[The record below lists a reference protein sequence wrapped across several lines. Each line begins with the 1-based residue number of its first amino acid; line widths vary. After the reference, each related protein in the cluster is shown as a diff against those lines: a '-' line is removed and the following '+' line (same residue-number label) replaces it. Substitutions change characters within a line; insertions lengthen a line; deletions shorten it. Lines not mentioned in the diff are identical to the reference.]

1 MNRRTAWIRRWVD
14 ARANERSVLGV
25 VDALHR
31 PSLRPAATV
40 RDIALAPAP
49 DRRPVVSVV
58 IPCFNYGRFLDGAV
72 ASVVGQRGVD
82 VEVIIVD
89 DASTDDSAE
98 VADALAAREPAVQVL
113 RNATNQGHV
122 RTFNNGYARATGE
135 FIVRLDADD
144 LLTPGSLARAV
155 ALFDAFPEVG
165 LVYGHPRHFEEP
177 EPPAAQTGRPSWTVW
192 HGRDWLAERCRTAVN
207 CITTPEAIVRASVMR
222 DIGPLSTRLR
232 FAQDMEMW
240 LRVSAVADVG
250 RVNGVDQALHRD
262 HPTSMSATAGSDT
275 MTDLA
280 ERREVF
286 QAVFD
291 AVGSR
296 VNRASELHDVA
307 RRRLARESLDH
318 ALHAVDRGLDDATRL
333 TADLVAFAAST
344 WPAWRSLPEAR
355 ALRRREQ
362 LGRRF
367 PALRRAVIAPVVVR
381 RLRDERAYLRWARQG
396 V

>member
-1 MNRRTAWIRRWVD
+1 VKRGTAWIRRWVD
-14 ARANERSVLGV
+14 ARANERSVLGA

-31 PSLRPAATV
+31 QRLRPAAAV
-40 RDIALAPAP
+40 RDVALEP
-49 DRRPVVSVV
+49 DPERRPLVSVIV
-58 IPCFNYGRFLDGAV
+58 PCFNYGRFLDGAV
-72 ASVVGQRGVD
+72 ASVIGQRRVN

-98 VADALAAREPAVQVL
+98 VADAIAAREPAVQVL
-113 RNATNQGHV
+113 RNVTNQGHV
-122 RTFNNGYARATGE
+122 RTFNNGYALATGE

-177 EPPAAQTGRPSWTVW
+177 DPPAARTGRPNWTIW
-192 HGRDWLAERCRTAVN
+192 HGRDWLAERCRAGVN
-207 CITTPEAIVRASVMR
+207 CLTTPEAIVRASVMR
-222 DIGPLSTRLR
+222 EIGPLSTRLR

-296 VNRASELHDVA
+296 VTGASELHTLA
-307 RRRLARESLDH
+307 RRRLAREALDH
-318 ALHAVDRGLDDATRL
+318 ALHAVDRGIGDWAKLTR
-333 TADLVAFAAST
+333 DLAAFAAST
-344 WPAWRSLPEAR
+344 WPAWQSLPEAR
-355 ALRRREQ
+355 ALRRRE
-362 LGRRF
+362 LLMRRF
-367 PALRRAVIAPVVVR
+367 PAFRRAVVVPVVVR
-381 RLRDERAYLRWARQG
+381 RLRDELAYLRWARQG